1 MLKRDVAL
9 VRNSYFFKLY
19 SEKSIFFFLPK
30 KIVIIV
36 KQKCSNA

>member
-9 VRNSYFFKLY
+9 VRNSHFFKLY
-19 SEKSIFFFLPK
+19 FEKSLFFFLK